1 MGERGRGPSKGTTG
15 ERKLISV
22 NRRARHDYE
31 IGEVFEAGI
40 VLKGTEVKSLRS
52 GNANLKDSH
61 GEIQGERILLLGAHI
76 PPYEPASRANHDP
89 LRPRVLLL
97 RKREIRYLVGKVAEK
112 GLTLVPL
119 SLYFRGGKVKV
130 ELALARGK
138 KLYDKR
144 EDQKRKIAERE
155 TLAALKMRK

>member
-1 MGERGRGPSKGTTG
+1 MGQREKGPSKGPMEG
-15 ERKLISV
+15 RKLISV

-31 IGEVFEAGI
+31 IAEIFEAGI

-52 GNANLKDSH
+52 GNANLRDSY
-61 GEIQGERILLLGAHI
+61 GEIKGDQILLLGAHI
-76 PPYEPASRANHDP
+76 PPYEPANRANHDP
-89 LRPRVLLL
+89 LRPRILLL
-97 RKREIRYLVGKVAEK
+97 GKKEIRHLLGKVAEK
-112 GLTLVPL
+112 GWTLIPL
-119 SLYFRGGKVKV
+119 SLYFKGRKVKV

-155 TLAALKMRK
+155 TLAALRMRK

>member
-1 MGERGRGPSKGTTG
+1 MGEKGRGSSGGPVK
-15 ERKLISV
+15 ERKLIAV

-31 IGEVFEAGI
+31 IGEVYEAGI
-40 VLKGTEVKSLRS
+40 VLRGTEVKSLRS
-52 GNANLKDSH
+52 GNANLKDSY
-61 GEIQGERILLLGAHI
+61 GEIQGGQILLLGAHI
-76 PPYEPASRANHDP
+76 PPYEAANRANHDP

-97 RKREIRYLVGKVAEK
+97 RKKEIRYLVGKVAEK
-112 GLTLVPL
+112 GLTLIPL
-119 SLYFRGGKVKV
+119 SLYFQAGKVKV